1 MEIIGAVIG
10 LLSCLCAEID
20 KKYNNLKHSRKN
32 METLRRKM
40 EEVSGKEDDVKTQ
53 LQRVD
58 KQQGMKPRRE
68 VQIWLDQIENLKNEV
83 GSIVLKEK
91 LGCLNGVLCC
101 YYSELKLAKRVEEHI
116 KTVIELQE
124 KGQLFEGLFIDG
136 VLDTG
141 KILPMAELVNTA
153 TTKRTLDIIWDSLVD
168 TKIQKIGVYGMGG
181 IGKTTIMKH
190 INNRLKGESIF
201 DHVIWVT
208 VSRATS
214 LERLQSDIA
223 KEIGIDFKEDDDE
236 HRKSEK
242 IYAALVRR
250 KFLLI
255 LDDIWKAFPLEEI
268 GIPEPS
274 EDSNC
279 KVILSTR
286 NLEVCRQ
293 METQKQIKVEVLAE
307 KEAWELFTD
316 KVGGN
321 MVITSKLEEIAKLV
335 VKECSGLPLAII
347 TVGRALRQ
355 VGEFRVW
362 RNALNELK
370 CSTTE
375 IEGMEANVF
384 ARLRFSYM
392 RLRSDA
398 LQACFLYCVLYPEDY
413 EIPTME
419 LVQYWIYEGLISEA
433 RNIEVE
439 IDKGYAILDELKN
452 ACLLESI
459 DDTSGAECVKMHD
472 LIRDMAINITRV
484 SPLFMVEAGVGLKE
498 LPKVGWTEDVE
509 RISLMNNNIQVLLG
523 EPKCPKLSTLWLQ
536 HNRHLI
542 KISPSFFEHMKSLRV
557 LNLSYTRIKC
567 LPESLSNLENLCALL
582 LHYCY
587 DLKTVPPVTNL
598 KSLRFLDLYYT
609 GIEVLPPGM
618 EGLVNLRHLNL
629 SHTFSLN
636 ILPIGVIH
644 NLSLLEDLYMY
655 RSKYRWSWNSL
666 QVEGGASMEEIIN
679 STHLANLN
687 VHLVDLPSFD
697 VYVKSGHW
705 QELRSFHLIVGQG
718 SGLLPPDG
726 KYIVEIEGCHI
737 VNSENP
743 LLLPFKT
750 QHLAIKNCSDVVGLS
765 ELQCLSRLND
775 LKECRVFRCNKIE
788 YILMEENTTLT
799 TLETLDLWDLPKLTS
814 ICKGVVQYD
823 TLKCLK
829 ILKVN
834 GCHSLKNLFSI
845 ELLHHLQNVKEIQ
858 VKNCMMMEELI
869 AGAEENVALPRLS
882 ILELEHLPNLKSI
895 FYVAFMYDSLQT
907 ICIMNCP
914 KLKELP
920 FLIGRSP
927 LALKAI
933 KGSRK
938 WWNALTWS
946 DPHNKIIL
954 EQFFEE
960 EEDAGDDD
968 SSNDDN
974 DDEIHSS

>member
-116 KTVIELQE
+116 KT
-124 KGQLFEGLFIDG
+124 
-136 VLDTG
+136 
-141 KILPMAELVNTA
+141 
-153 TTKRTLDIIWDSLVD
+153 
-168 TKIQKIGVYGMGG
+168 
-181 IGKTTIMKH
+181 
-190 INNRLKGESIF
+190 
-201 DHVIWVT
+201 
-208 VSRATS
+208 
-214 LERLQSDIA
+214 
-223 KEIGIDFKEDDDE
+223 
-236 HRKSEK
+236 
-242 IYAALVRR
+242 
-250 KFLLI
+250 
-255 LDDIWKAFPLEEI
+255 
-268 GIPEPS
+268 
-274 EDSNC
+274 
-279 KVILSTR
+279 
-286 NLEVCRQ
+286 
-293 METQKQIKVEVLAE
+293 
-307 KEAWELFTD
+307 
-316 KVGGN
+316 
-321 MVITSKLEEIAKLV
+321 
-335 VKECSGLPLAII
+335 
-347 TVGRALRQ
+347 
-355 VGEFRVW
+355 
-362 RNALNELK
+362 
-370 CSTTE
+370 
-375 IEGMEANVF
+375 
-384 ARLRFSYM
+384 
-392 RLRSDA
+392 
-398 LQACFLYCVLYPEDY
+398 
-413 EIPTME
+413 
-419 LVQYWIYEGLISEA
+419 YWIYEGLISEA

-509 RISLMNNNIQVLLG
+509 RISLMNNNIQVLL
-523 EPKCPKLSTLWLQ
+523 
-536 HNRHLI
+536 
-542 KISPSFFEHMKSLRV
+542 
-557 LNLSYTRIKC
+557 
-567 LPESLSNLENLCALL
+567 
-582 LHYCY
+582 
-587 DLKTVPPVTNL
+587 
-598 KSLRFLDLYYT
+598 
-609 GIEVLPPGM
+609 
-618 EGLVNLRHLNL
+618 
-629 SHTFSLN
+629 
-636 ILPIGVIH
+636 
-644 NLSLLEDLYMY
+644 
-655 RSKYRWSWNSL
+655 
-666 QVEGGASMEEIIN
+666 
-679 STHLANLN
+679 
-687 VHLVDLPSFD
+687 
-697 VYVKSGHW
+697 GHW

>member
-1 MEIIGAVIG
+1 MKLRRRIFATSEAFLSCSVKTTGMEIIGAVIG

-116 KTVIELQE
+116 KT
-124 KGQLFEGLFIDG
+124 
-136 VLDTG
+136 
-141 KILPMAELVNTA
+141 
-153 TTKRTLDIIWDSLVD
+153 
-168 TKIQKIGVYGMGG
+168 
-181 IGKTTIMKH
+181 
-190 INNRLKGESIF
+190 
-201 DHVIWVT
+201 
-208 VSRATS
+208 
-214 LERLQSDIA
+214 
-223 KEIGIDFKEDDDE
+223 
-236 HRKSEK
+236 
-242 IYAALVRR
+242 
-250 KFLLI
+250 
-255 LDDIWKAFPLEEI
+255 
-268 GIPEPS
+268 
-274 EDSNC
+274 
-279 KVILSTR
+279 
-286 NLEVCRQ
+286 
-293 METQKQIKVEVLAE
+293 
-307 KEAWELFTD
+307 
-316 KVGGN
+316 
-321 MVITSKLEEIAKLV
+321 
-335 VKECSGLPLAII
+335 
-347 TVGRALRQ
+347 
-355 VGEFRVW
+355 
-362 RNALNELK
+362 
-370 CSTTE
+370 
-375 IEGMEANVF
+375 
-384 ARLRFSYM
+384 
-392 RLRSDA
+392 
-398 LQACFLYCVLYPEDY
+398 
-413 EIPTME
+413 
-419 LVQYWIYEGLISEA
+419 
-433 RNIEVE
+433 
-439 IDKGYAILDELKN
+439 
-452 ACLLESI
+452 
-459 DDTSGAECVKMHD
+459 MHD

-498 LPKVGWTEDVE
+498 LPKVEWTEDVE
-509 RISLMNNNIQVLLG
+509 RISLMNNNIQVLL
-523 EPKCPKLSTLWLQ
+523 
-536 HNRHLI
+536 
-542 KISPSFFEHMKSLRV
+542 
-557 LNLSYTRIKC
+557 
-567 LPESLSNLENLCALL
+567 ESLSNLENLCALL

-609 GIEVLPPGM
+609 GIEVLPPGI

-743 LLLPFKT
+743 LVLPFKT

-765 ELQCLSRLND
+765 ELQCLSHLND

-845 ELLHHLQNVKEIQ
+845 ELLHHLQNIKEIQ

>member
-116 KTVIELQE
+116 KT
-124 KGQLFEGLFIDG
+124 
-136 VLDTG
+136 
-141 KILPMAELVNTA
+141 
-153 TTKRTLDIIWDSLVD
+153 
-168 TKIQKIGVYGMGG
+168 
-181 IGKTTIMKH
+181 
-190 INNRLKGESIF
+190 
-201 DHVIWVT
+201 
-208 VSRATS
+208 
-214 LERLQSDIA
+214 
-223 KEIGIDFKEDDDE
+223 
-236 HRKSEK
+236 
-242 IYAALVRR
+242 
-250 KFLLI
+250 
-255 LDDIWKAFPLEEI
+255 
-268 GIPEPS
+268 
-274 EDSNC
+274 
-279 KVILSTR
+279 
-286 NLEVCRQ
+286 
-293 METQKQIKVEVLAE
+293 
-307 KEAWELFTD
+307 
-316 KVGGN
+316 
-321 MVITSKLEEIAKLV
+321 
-335 VKECSGLPLAII
+335 
-347 TVGRALRQ
+347 
-355 VGEFRVW
+355 
-362 RNALNELK
+362 
-370 CSTTE
+370 
-375 IEGMEANVF
+375 
-384 ARLRFSYM
+384 
-392 RLRSDA
+392 
-398 LQACFLYCVLYPEDY
+398 
-413 EIPTME
+413 
-419 LVQYWIYEGLISEA
+419 YWIYEGLISEA

-509 RISLMNNNIQVLLG
+509 RISLMNNNIQVLL
-523 EPKCPKLSTLWLQ
+523 
-536 HNRHLI
+536 
-542 KISPSFFEHMKSLRV
+542 
-557 LNLSYTRIKC
+557 
-567 LPESLSNLENLCALL
+567 ESLSNLENLCALL